1 MFGTLDLFFHWEVR
15 AMLQATV
22 LLNLNFWSLFLPFIC
37 VPFIRKYYKVSRK
50 ALKNFQICCIP
61 VF

>member
-37 VPFIRKYYKVSRK
+37 VLLLENTIRFLAK
-50 ALKNFQICCIP
+50 P
-61 VF
+61 